1 MEDIVSILK
10 IQKDFLSGKG
20 SSPSAISDIEN
31 ELGLRFAEDYK
42 QYLLVYGI
50 AAFDGIELTGITP
63 VQRLKIGRASCRER
77 V

>member
-42 QYLLVYGI
+42 QSRGSLPPGSG
-50 AAFDGIELTGITP
+50 AHDSGWPGSA
-63 VQRLKIGRASCRER
+63 
-77 V
+77 